1 MKSGIVSP
9 SGLGSVLFA
18 ALALACA
25 PMPSLAQD
33 TKPAEEPKER
43 ADLPEAKEIIA
54 RYIEAKGGEKALKK
68 RTLTKLYNE
77 RPTWLANAHK
87 TLDQAVFAAYGWN
100 DDPDDAEILARLLA
114 LNLAREAV
122 GE

>member
-9 SGLGSVLFA
+9 SGLGFVLFA

-43 ADLPEAKEIIA
+43 ADLPEATVIIA
-54 RYIEAKGGEKALKK
+54 R
-68 RTLTKLYNE
+68 
-77 RPTWLANAHK
+77 
-87 TLDQAVFAAYGWN
+87 
-100 DDPDDAEILARLLA
+100 
-114 LNLAREAV
+114 
-122 GE
+122 